1 MEYLTMTSKEV
12 ARYGIIKKLLNKEI
26 NGSCAA
32 NLLKLS
38 LRQTKRLKA
47 KAKQGGLKA
56 LIHAG
61 RGKQSNRRIPD
72 KEREAIVGI
81 IKRRYSD
88 FKPTFASEKLAQ
100 IHHIKRDP
108 KTIRQIMI
116 EEYLWTP
123 KKKKQ
128 KEYHSW
134 RPRKACYG
142 EMLQFDGSYH
152 YWVENR
158 GPEWCLLAAID
169 DATGIPVKAA
179 FDFNEGIFPVF
190 QFWKEYVEK
199 HGKPHSIYLD
209 KFSTYKMNQRTAIE
223 NHDTETQFQR
233 AMRQLGIEPIT
244 AHSPQAKGRIER
256 LFNTFQDRLV
266 KEMRL
271 KNISAIDQANQF
283 LKEEF
288 LPSYKVKYAV
298 EPASKANLHQPLS
311 LKERS
316 RIDSIFSKQAAR
328 VVKNDFTISFNNQW
342 YQLAKDQPA
351 TVRKQDA
358 VLVEEWLGGSI
369 HFAIREKYLN
379 SKVIAERP
387 RKAEKANWIITAK
400 KPVHIPAADH
410 PWRKLI
416 IKNQTSEFL
425 KTVQI

>member
-1 MEYLTMTSKEV
+1 MTPKEV
-12 ARYGIIKKLLNKEI
+12 NRCGIIKKLLNKEI
-26 NGSCAA
+26 NSPDAA
-32 NLLKLS
+32 RLLKLS

-61 RGKQSNRRIPD
+61 RGKQSNRKIPS
-72 KEREAIVGI
+72 KEKEAIADI
-81 IKRRYSD
+81 IRRRYHD

-100 IHHIKRDP
+100 NHNIKRDP
-108 KTIRQIMI
+108 KTIRRIMI
-116 EEYLWTP
+116 DEYLWTP

-134 RPRKACYG
+134 RQRKACYG

-152 YWVENR
+152 HWVEDR

-169 DATGIPVKAA
+169 DATGIPVEAR
-179 FDFNEGIFPVF
+179 FDFNEGVIPVF
-190 QFWKEYVEK
+190 QFWKEYAEK

-209 KFSTYKMNQRTAIE
+209 KFSTYKMNQRAAIE

-271 KNISAIDQANQF
+271 KGISAIDQADQF

-298 EPASKANLHQPLS
+298 EPASNANLHQPLS
-311 LKERS
+311 PKERS
-316 RIDSIFSKQAAR
+316 RINSIFSKQATR
-328 VVKNDFTISFNNQW
+328 VIKNDFTISFNNQW
-342 YQLAKDQPA
+342 HQLAKDQPA
-351 TVRKQDA
+351 TVRKQD
-358 VLVEEWLGGSI
+358 VVSVEEWLDGSI

-379 SKVIAERP
+379 SRVIAERP
-387 RKAEKANWIITAK
+387 PKAEKANWVITAK
-400 KPVHIPAADH
+400 KPVHTPAANH

-416 IKNQTSEFL
+416 IKNQTPEFL
-425 KTVQI
+425 KTVRI